1 MNHLNGGDMRD
12 ERGRF
17 PLAGQTGVIR
27 AIGDSMGGCEDTMT
41 CMERQQGAEIIRV
54 VQSRAAADPQANQ
67 RHQQRCR
74 PK

>member
-1 MNHLNGGDMRD
+1 MRD

-27 AIGDSMGGCEDTMT
+27 AIGDSMGRREDAVAD
-41 CMERQQGAEIIRV
+41 MERQQGADIIRV